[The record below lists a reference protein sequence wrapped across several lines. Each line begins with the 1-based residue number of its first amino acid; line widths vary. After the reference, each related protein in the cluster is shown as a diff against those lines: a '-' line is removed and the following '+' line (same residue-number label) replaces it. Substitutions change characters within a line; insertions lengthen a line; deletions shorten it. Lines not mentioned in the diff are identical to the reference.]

1 MHSLLMDGSLKITKR
16 RRSAVLALLMVCGSL
31 VALPGRAQVVDP
43 AQMSSPYNGQV
54 STGGSQSASTQNAT
68 SRGVQSPNN
77 QSPNNQSNVETDYRP
92 AQITAPVD
100 RCEPGDLQNCDYRS
114 VPTTGTA
121 NGLMNAEAG
130 STVQPSRIRRQ
141 PPAPSGEF
149 ETFVSDIVGRRVRRF
164 GTDLLTP
171 DSRDFTAPPVVS
183 VPLDYRINP
192 GDEIRLGLTGN
203 VQVSNLRLKVDPEG
217 RIFVPEVGAI
227 QVAGVAS
234 RDLQAVIGRAV
245 SRQYREFTASVGVT
259 RLNGITVYVTG
270 FAAVPG
276 SYTVSSLATVI
287 NAVFAAGGPA
297 AGGSF
302 RSIQVRREGKLISD
316 FDFYDF
322 LLKGDKSADAML
334 QNGDVIF
341 IAPAG
346 AQVATIGSV
355 NREAIY
361 EARAGDTL
369 KDVLVY
375 AGGVN
380 TVADI
385 RRLHVLDPMSDQGWQ
400 ELTPESAATM
410 PARRGLLLRVLS
422 AVGIAQPTQRLP
434 SLVTVG
440 GEVQKPGRYFVQPGT
455 TLDEVIAKAGGLTE
469 QAYPY
474 GAVFVR
480 DSLRRQ
486 QIFNFSKA
494 VDELKVTLTAEPLVR
509 YENQDKDINARL
521 LAVDALVRQL
531 NARRIEGRLVLP
543 VAPTDRTLPAG
554 FLVENNDNLVIPTR
568 SLAVGVYGM
577 VNSSADFR
585 FKPGLKVREYLKLA
599 GGFNRLADRKHVFVV
614 RANGTLLS
622 GRNALSTMTQ
632 PGDLVFV
639 PIDSQR
645 GAFWARLKDLLNF
658 GFQGA
663 LATAS
668 LVTVTR

>member
-1 MHSLLMDGSLKITKR
+1 MGQPLKITKLGTC
-16 RRSAVLALLMVCGSL
+16 AMAALLALCCGL
-31 VALPGRAQVVDP
+31 AVVPGQAQVVDP
-43 AQMSSPYNGQV
+43 GQV
-54 STGGSQSASTQNAT
+54 SSTYSGQVSAGGSQSAASQNAT
-68 SRGVQSPNN
+68 NRGMQPSPSVQSSAIP
-77 QSPNNQSNVETDYRP
+77 EYRP
-92 AQITAPVD
+92 TQLV
-100 RCEPGDLQNCDYRS
+100 
-114 VPTTGTA
+114 VPAEGQT
-121 NGLMNAEAG
+121 NAEPRSAAD
-130 STVQPSRIRRQ
+130 QPARTRRQ
-141 PPAPSGEF
+141 QPGPPGEF
-149 ETFVSDIVGRRVRRF
+149 EAFVSEIVGKPVRRF
-164 GTDLLTP
+164 GADLLTP
-171 DSRDFTAPPVVS
+171 DARDFTAPPVVS
-183 VPLDYRINP
+183 VPADYRINP

-203 VQVSNLRLKVDPEG
+203 VQATNLRLKVDTEG

-227 QVAGVAS
+227 QVAGVAY
-234 RDLQAVIGRAV
+234 RDLQTVIGRAV
-245 SRQYREFTASVGVT
+245 SRQYKEFSASVGVT

-276 SYTVSSLATVI
+276 SYTVSSLSTVV
-287 NAVFAAGGPA
+287 NAVLAAGGPA

-302 RSIQVRREGKLISD
+302 RSIQVRRGGKLISD
-316 FDFYDF
+316 FDLYDF
-322 LLKGDKSADAML
+322 LLKGDKSADVVL

-355 NREAIY
+355 NNEAIY

-400 ELTPESAATM
+400 ELTPEIAATT
-410 PARRGLLLRVLS
+410 PARRGLVLRVLS
-422 AVGIAQPTQRLP
+422 AVGIAQPSQRLP
-434 SLVTVG
+434 SLVTIG
-440 GEVQKPGRYFVQPGT
+440 GEVQNPGRYFVQPGT
-455 TLDEVIAKAGGLTE
+455 TLEEVIAKAGGLTA
-469 QAYPY
+469 QAYPF

-486 QIFNFSKA
+486 QTYNFGKA

-509 YENQDKDINARL
+509 YENQDKDLTARL
-521 LAVDALVRQL
+521 SAVDALVSQL
-531 NARRIEGRLVLP
+531 NGRRIEGRLVLP
-543 VAPTDRTLPAG
+543 VAPGDQSLPAG

-585 FKPGLKVREYLKLA
+585 FKPGAKVGDYLKLA

-622 GRNALSTMTQ
+622 GRSTLSATAL

-645 GAFWARLKDLLNF
+645 GAFWARFKDLLNF

-668 LVTVTR
+668 IVAVTK

>member
-1 MHSLLMDGSLKITKR
+1 MQSLSMGDSLKITKLR
-16 RRSAVLALLMVCGSL
+16 ESAVLALLAVGCSL
-31 VALPGRAQVVDP
+31 VALPGRTQVVDP
-43 AQMSSPYNGQV
+43 SQVFNSYNGQI
-54 STGGSQSASTQNAT
+54 SAGSAQSASTQNAT
-68 SRGVQSPNN
+68 NRGVQSP
-77 QSPNNQSNVETDYRP
+77 QSIPGNVLNDYRP
-92 AQITAPVD
+92 AQITAPVE
-100 RCEPGDLQNCDYRS
+100 RCEPGDLQNCDYRTGQPS
-114 VPTTGTA
+114 VPVNGT
-121 NGLMNAEAG
+121 MNAEHG
-130 STVQPSRIRRQ
+130 SGLQAARTRRQ
-141 PPAPSGEF
+141 MPTPPGEF
-149 ETFVSDIVGRRVRRF
+149 ETFVSELVGNRLRRF
-164 GTDLLTP
+164 GNDLLTP
-171 DSRDFTAPPVVS
+171 DARDFTAPPVVS

-203 VQVSNLRLKVDPEG
+203 VQASDMRLKVDTEG
-217 RIFVPEVGAI
+217 QIFVPEVGAI

-234 RDLQAVIGRAV
+234 RDLKAVIGRAV

-259 RLNGITVYVTG
+259 RINGITVYVTG

-276 SYTVSSLATVI
+276 SYTVSSLATVA

-302 RSIQVRREGKLISD
+302 RSIQVRRGGKLISD

-322 LLKGDKSADAML
+322 LLKGDKSADAVL

-346 AQVATIGSV
+346 AQVAAIGSV
-355 NREAIY
+355 NRAAIY
-361 EARAGDTL
+361 EARADDTL

-400 ELTPESAATM
+400 EVTPESAAAT
-410 PARRGLLLRVLS
+410 PVRRGLVLRVLS

-455 TLDEVIAKAGGLTE
+455 TLEEVIAKAGGLTE
-469 QAYPY
+469 QAYPF

-480 DSLRRQ
+480 ESLRRQ
-486 QIFNFSKA
+486 QMFNFSKA

-543 VAPTDRTLPAG
+543 VAPADQSLPAG

-577 VNSSADFR
+577 VNSAADFR
-585 FKPGLKVREYLKLA
+585 FRPGAKVRDYLVLA
-599 GGFNRLADRKHVFVV
+599 GGFNRMADRKHIFVV

-622 GRNALSTMTQ
+622 GRSALSAMTQ

-668 LVTVTR
+668 LVAVTR

>member
-1 MHSLLMDGSLKITKR
+1 MHSNVMGGSLKITKHGI
-16 RRSAVLALLMVCGSL
+16 SAACALLAVSCGL
-31 VALPGRAQVVDP
+31 LAVPVQPQVVDP
-43 AQMSSPYNGQV
+43 AQNASTYNGQV
-54 STGGSQSASTQNAT
+54 STGSGSQQSTQNASGRALQPSPSVQT
-68 SRGVQSPNN
+68 SAIA
-77 QSPNNQSNVETDYRP
+77 DYRP
-92 AQITAPVD
+92 AQIAAPAENPAGETGAV
-100 RCEPGDLQNCDYRS
+100 PLQ
-114 VPTTGTA
+114 A
-121 NGLMNAEAG
+121 
-130 STVQPSRIRRQ
+130 RRQ
-141 PPAPSGEF
+141 PAGPPGEF
-149 ETFVSDIVGRRVRRF
+149 ETFVSEIVGKPVRRF

-171 DSRDFTAPPVVS
+171 DARDYTAPPTVA
-183 VPLDYRINP
+183 VPPDYWINP
-192 GDEIRLGLTGN
+192 GDEIRIGLIGN
-203 VQVSNLRLKVDPEG
+203 VQANNLRLKVDSEG

-227 QVAGVAS
+227 AVAGIAY

-245 SRQYREFTASVGVT
+245 SRQYKEFSATVGVT

-270 FAAVPG
+270 FAAAPG
-276 SYTVSSLATVI
+276 SYTVSSLSTVV
-287 NAVFAAGGPA
+287 NAVLAAGGPA

-302 RSIQVRREGKLISD
+302 RSIQVRRGNKLVAD

-322 LLKGDKSADAML
+322 LLKGDKSADAVL

-355 NREAIY
+355 NNEAIY

-385 RRLHVLDPMSDQGWQ
+385 RRLHVLDPMGDQGWQ
-400 ELTPESAATM
+400 ELTPEVAATT
-410 PARRGLLLRVLS
+410 PARRGLVLRVLS
-422 AVGIAQPTQRLP
+422 AVGIAQPSQRLP

-440 GEVQKPGRYFVQPGT
+440 GEVQNPGRYFVQPGT
-455 TLDEVIAKAGGLTE
+455 TLDEVIAKAGGLTA
-469 QAYPY
+469 QAYPF

-486 QIFNFSKA
+486 QTYNFGKA
-494 VDELKVTLTAEPLVR
+494 VDELKVTLTAEPLAR
-509 YENQDKDINARL
+509 YENQDKDLTARL
-521 LAVDALVRQL
+521 SAVDALVGQL
-531 NARRIEGRLVLP
+531 NGRRIEGRLVLP
-543 VAPTDRTLPAG
+543 VTPGDTGLPAG
-554 FLVENNDNLVIPTR
+554 FMVENNDSLVIPAR

-585 FKPGLKVREYLKLA
+585 YNAGSKVGDYLALA

-622 GRNALSTMTQ
+622 GRKTLSATAL

-645 GAFWARLKDLLNF
+645 GAFWSRFRDLLNF

-668 LVTVTR
+668 LVAVTK

>member
-1 MHSLLMDGSLKITKR
+1 MLQLPDMCGIRHSDAQVLMGQPLKITKLGPC
-16 RRSAVLALLMVCGSL
+16 AALALLALCGGL
-31 VALPGRAQVVDP
+31 AALPGRAQVVDP
-43 AQMSSPYNGQV
+43 AQVVSTYSGQV
-54 STGGSQSASTQNAT
+54 AASGGQSTASQNAT
-68 SRGVQSPNN
+68 NRG
-77 QSPNNQSNVETDYRP
+77 
-92 AQITAPVD
+92 
-100 RCEPGDLQNCDYRS
+100 L
-114 VPTTGTA
+114 
-121 NGLMNAEAG
+121 
-130 STVQPSRIRRQ
+130 QPSPSIQTSTLPDFRPTQIVLPGEGQASAEQRSGVEPQPARTRRQ
-141 PPAPSGEF
+141 PPGPPGEF
-149 ETFVSDIVGRRVRRF
+149 EAFVSEIVGKPVRRF
-164 GTDLLTP
+164 GADLLTP

-183 VPLDYRINP
+183 VPPDYRINP

-203 VQVSNLRLKVDPEG
+203 VQATNLRLKVDTEG
-217 RIFVPEVGAI
+217 RIFVPEVGEI
-227 QVAGVAS
+227 QVAGVAY

-245 SRQYREFTASVGVT
+245 SRQYKEFTATVGVT

-276 SYTVSSLATVI
+276 SYTVSSLSTVV
-287 NAVFAAGGPA
+287 NAVLAAGGPA

-302 RSIQVRREGKLISD
+302 RSIQVRRSGKLISD
-316 FDFYDF
+316 FDLYDF
-322 LLKGDKSADAML
+322 LLKGDKSADVVL

-346 AQVATIGSV
+346 AQIATIGSV
-355 NREAIY
+355 NNEAIY

-400 ELTPESAATM
+400 ELTPETAAAT
-410 PARRGLLLRVLS
+410 PARRGLVLRVLS
-422 AVGIAQPTQRLP
+422 AVGIAQPSQRLP
-434 SLVTVG
+434 SLVTIG
-440 GEVQKPGRYFVQPGT
+440 GEVQNPGRYFVQPGT
-455 TLDEVIAKAGGLTE
+455 TLEEVIAKAGGLTP
-469 QAYPY
+469 QAYPF

-486 QIFNFSKA
+486 QTYNFAKA

-509 YENQDKDINARL
+509 YENQDKDLTSRL
-521 LAVDALVRQL
+521 SAVDALVNQL
-531 NARRIEGRLVLP
+531 NGRRIEGRLVLP
-543 VAPTDRTLPAG
+543 VAPNDQSLPAG

-585 FKPGLKVREYLKLA
+585 FEPGSKVGDYLKLA

-622 GRNALSTMTQ
+622 GRSTLSATAL

-639 PIDSQR
+639 PIDSRR
-645 GAFWARLKDLLNF
+645 GAFWARFKDLLNF

-668 LVTVTR
+668 IVAVTK

>member
-1 MHSLLMDGSLKITKR
+1 MKITKR
-16 RRSAVLALLMVCGSL
+16 GNSAVVALLAVYCG
-31 VALPGRAQVVDP
+31 VMAAPGQTQVVDP
-43 AQMSSPYNGQV
+43 AQASSGYNGQV
-54 STGGSQSASTQNAT
+54 SNGSAQSVATQNA
-68 SRGVQSPNN
+68 SNRVLQPSPGAQSSGIP
-77 QSPNNQSNVETDYRP
+77 DYRP
-92 AQITAPVD
+92 AQ
-100 RCEPGDLQNCDYRS
+100 LS
-114 VPTTGTA
+114 VPADAQANANSATA
-121 NGLMNAEAG
+121 DEPQRA
-130 STVQPSRIRRQ
+130 RRQ
-141 PPAPSGEF
+141 PPGPPGEF
-149 ETFVSDIVGRRVRRF
+149 ESYVSEIVGKPVRRF
-164 GTDLLTP
+164 GSELLTP
-171 DSRDFTAPPVVS
+171 EARDYTAPPVVS
-183 VPLDYRINP
+183 VPPDYRINP

-203 VQVSNLRLKVDPEG
+203 VQATNLRLQVDTEG

-227 QVAGVAS
+227 QVAGVAN
-234 RDLQAVIGRAV
+234 RDLQAVIGRSV
-245 SRQYREFTASVGVT
+245 SRQYKDFTASVGVT
-259 RLNGITVYVTG
+259 RLGGITVYVTG

-276 SYTVSSLATVI
+276 SYTVGSLSTVV
-287 NAVFAAGGPA
+287 NAVLAAGGPA

-302 RSIQVRREGKLISD
+302 RSIQVRRGGKLVSD

-322 LLKGDKSADAML
+322 LLKGDKSADVVL

-346 AQVATIGSV
+346 TQVAAIGSV

-380 TVADI
+380 TVADV
-385 RRLHVLDPMSDQGWQ
+385 RRLHVLDPMSEQGWQ
-400 ELTPESAATM
+400 ELTPEVAGAT
-410 PARRGLLLRVLS
+410 PAQRGLLLRVLS
-422 AVGIAQPTQRLP
+422 AVGIAQPAQRLP

-455 TLDEVIAKAGGLTE
+455 TLEEVIAKAGGLTDR
-469 QAYPY
+469 AYPF

-486 QIFNFSKA
+486 QTYNFGKA

-509 YENQDKDINARL
+509 YENQDKDLTARL
-521 LAVDALVRQL
+521 SAVDALVGQL
-531 NARRIEGRLVLP
+531 NGRRIEGRLVLP
-543 VAPTDRTLPAG
+543 VAPSDPSLPAG

-585 FKPGLKVREYLKLA
+585 FKPGSKVGEYLALA

-622 GRNALSTMTQ
+622 GRKTLSATAL

-645 GAFWARLKDLLNF
+645 GAFWARFKDLLNF

-668 LVTVTR
+668 IVAVTK

>member
-1 MHSLLMDGSLKITKR
+1 MLRLLMDGSLKITTR
-16 RRSAVLALLMVCGSL
+16 GNSALLVLLAGCFGIMATSGW
-31 VALPGRAQVVDP
+31 AQVVDP
-43 AQMSSPYNGQV
+43 SQVGSAYNGQV
-54 STGGSQSASTQNAT
+54 STGSAQSSVSQNAANRGIQP
-68 SRGVQSPNN
+68 SPGVQTAVVP
-77 QSPNNQSNVETDYRP
+77 DYRP
-92 AQITAPVD
+92 AQITLPAD
-100 RCEPGDLQNCDYRS
+100 GLANLQSGSADEPQR
-114 VPTTGTA
+114 A
-121 NGLMNAEAG
+121 
-130 STVQPSRIRRQ
+130 RRQ
-141 PPAPSGEF
+141 PSSPPGEF
-149 ETFVSDIVGRRVRRF
+149 ENFVSDIIGKPIRRL
-164 GTDLLTP
+164 GSDLLTP
-171 DSRDFTAPPVVS
+171 DARDYTAPPTVS
-183 VPLDYRINP
+183 VPPDYRINP

-203 VQVSNLRLKVDPEG
+203 VQAANLRLVVDTEG
-217 RIFVPEVGAI
+217 RIFVPEVGAV
-227 QVAGVAS
+227 QVAGVAY
-234 RDLQAVIGRAV
+234 RNLQAVIARAV
-245 SRQYREFTASVGVT
+245 SRQYKEFSATVGIT
-259 RLNGITVYVTG
+259 RLRGITVYVTG
-270 FAAVPG
+270 FASFPG
-276 SYTVSSLATVI
+276 SYTVSSLSTVV
-287 NAVFAAGGPA
+287 NAVLAAGGPA

-302 RSIQVRREGKLISD
+302 RSIQVRRDGKLISD

-322 LLKGDKSADAML
+322 LLKGDKSADAVL

-355 NREAIY
+355 NHEAIY

-385 RRLHVLDPMSDQGWQ
+385 RRLHVLDPMGDQGWQ
-400 ELTPESAATM
+400 ELTPETAATTQ
-410 PARRGLLLRVLS
+410 ARRGLVLRVLS
-422 AVGIAQPTQRLP
+422 GVGIAQPAQRLP

-440 GEVQKPGRYFVQPGT
+440 GEVQNPGRYFVQPGT
-455 TLDEVIAKAGGLTE
+455 TLDEVIAKAGGLTR
-469 QAYPY
+469 QAYPF

-486 QIFNFSKA
+486 QSYNFGKA

-509 YENQDKDINARL
+509 YENQDKDLGARL
-521 LAVDALVRQL
+521 KAVDALVAQL
-531 NARRIEGRLVLP
+531 SGRRIEGRLVLP
-543 VAPTDRTLPAG
+543 VTPGDTGLPAG

-585 FKPGLKVREYLKLA
+585 YNGGAKVADYVALA

-622 GRNALSTMTQ
+622 GRKTLSAIAL

-645 GAFWARLKDLLNF
+645 GAFWARFKDFLNF
-658 GFQGA
+658 GFQGT
-663 LATAS
+663 LAAAS
-668 LVTVTR
+668 IVAVTR

>member
-1 MHSLLMDGSLKITKR
+1 MLCLTEKSGIRHSEHGLLMGGPLNITKLGNG
-16 RRSAVLALLMVCGSL
+16 AGLALLALCCGLTATAARS
-31 VALPGRAQVVDP
+31 QVVDTGQG
-43 AQMSSPYNGQV
+43 ASTYSGQV
-54 STGGSQSASTQNAT
+54 SSGSAQSGAAQNAT
-68 SRGVQSPNN
+68 NRALQPAPNVQNTAIS
-77 QSPNNQSNVETDYRP
+77 DYRP
-92 AQITAPVD
+92 TQIQVPAEGQSSGEAQAAAPQP
-100 RCEPGDLQNCDYRS
+100 RARRS
-114 VPTTGTA
+114 P
-121 NGLMNAEAG
+121 AG
-130 STVQPSRIRRQ
+130 
-141 PPAPSGEF
+141 PPGEF
-149 ETFVSDIVGRRVRRF
+149 EAFISEIVGKPIRRF
-164 GTDLLTP
+164 GSDLLTP
-171 DSRDFTAPPVVS
+171 DARDFTAPPVVS
-183 VPLDYRINP
+183 VPPDYRINP

-203 VQVSNLRLKVDPEG
+203 VQATNLRLKVDTEG
-217 RIFVPEVGAI
+217 RIFVPEVGAV
-227 QVAGVAS
+227 QVAGVAY

-245 SRQYREFTASVGVT
+245 SRQYKDFNASVGVT

-276 SYTVSSLATVI
+276 SYTVSSLSTVV
-287 NAVFAAGGPA
+287 NAVLAAGGPA
-297 AGGSF
+297 AGGTL
-302 RSIQVRREGKLISD
+302 RSIQVRRGGKLISD

-322 LLKGDKSADAML
+322 LLKGDKSADAVL

-355 NREAIY
+355 NNEAIY

-400 ELTPESAATM
+400 ELTPEEAAKT
-410 PARRGLLLRVLS
+410 PARRGLVLRVLS
-422 AVGIAQPTQRLP
+422 AVGIAQPAQRLP
-434 SLVTVG
+434 SLVTIG

-455 TLDEVIAKAGGLTE
+455 TLDEVIAKAGGLTA
-469 QAYPY
+469 QAYPF

-486 QIFNFSKA
+486 QTYNFSKA

-509 YENQDKDINARL
+509 YENQDKDLTARL
-521 LAVDALVRQL
+521 SAVDALVNQL
-531 NARRIEGRLVLP
+531 NGRRIEGRLVLP
-543 VAPTDRTLPAG
+543 VAPNDQSLPAG
-554 FLVENNDNLVIPTR
+554 FIVENNDNLVIPTR

-585 FKPGLKVREYLKLA
+585 YNAGAKVGDYLKLA

-622 GRNALSTMTQ
+622 GRGTLSATAL

-645 GAFWARLKDLLNF
+645 GAFWARFKDLLNF

-663 LATAS
+663 LTTAS
-668 LVTVTR
+668 IVAVTK